1 MAVACQNFCFP
12 FWVIIME
19 LTTSLPARD
28 VPGPAPE
35 PGAGVAKASLPLPLL
50 TIRAGSGWAG
60 VNLVELWR
68 FRDLLFTLAGRDLRL
83 RYKQTVLGVVWV
95 VLQPLLAAGV
105 FSFVFGKVARMPS
118 DGVPYFIFSYA
129 GLMAWNLFSG
139 TLNKVS
145 GSLVGNSHLI
155 SKVFFPRLILPLSSV
170 PSALVDFGVAGGMM
184 LVLLC
189 LEHLTPGWGLLL
201 LPVWTAMLLAFATGI
216 GLWTTSLM
224 VSYRDV
230 GYVVPV
236 ALQILL
242 YASPIA
248 YAMSAVPEP
257 LRVWYRL
264 NPLVPV
270 LEAFRW
276 SLLGRGSLDVPA
288 LGWAAGLIAVVFA
301 FGLFSFKR
309 MERKFADVI

>member
-1 MAVACQNFCFP
+1 
-12 FWVIIME
+12 ME
-19 LTTSLPARD
+19 LTSSLSARG
-28 VPGPAPE
+28 VPGPVPGPEVGSGPAP
-35 PGAGVAKASLPLPLL
+35 APLL

-60 VNLVELWR
+60 VDLPELWK

-83 RYKQTVLGVVWV
+83 RYKQTVLGIVWV
-95 VLQPLLAAGV
+95 ILQPLLAAGV

-118 DGVPYFIFSYA
+118 DGVPYFLFSYA

-139 TLNKVS
+139 TVSKVS
-145 GSLVGNSHLI
+145 GSLVGNANLI
-155 SKVFFPRLILPLSSV
+155 SKVFFPRLILPLSCV

-184 LVLLC
+184 IVLMVS
-189 LEHLTPGWGLLL
+189 EHLTPGWGLLL
-201 LPVWTAMLLAFATGI
+201 LPVWMAMLLALAIGI
-216 GLWTTSLM
+216 GLWTASLM

-236 ALQILL
+236 AMQILL
-242 YASPIA
+242 YASPVA
-248 YAMSAVPEP
+248 YAMSAVPES
-257 LRVWYRL
+257 LRFWYRL

-276 SLLGRGSLDVPA
+276 SLIGRGSLDPTS
-288 LGWAAGLIAVVFA
+288 LGWAAGVIAVVFTL
-301 FGLFSFKR
+301 GLVSFKR

>member
-1 MAVACQNFCFP
+1 
-12 FWVIIME
+12 ME
-19 LTTSLPARD
+19 LTTPLPARG
-28 VPGPAPE
+28 VPAPASG
-35 PGAGVAKASLPLPLL
+35 PGADLATAPAPLL
-50 TIRAGSGWAG
+50 TIRASSGWPKI
-60 VNLVELWR
+60 NFTELWG

-83 RYKQTVLGVVWV
+83 RYKQTVLGVIWV
-95 VLQPLLAAGV
+95 ILQPLMAAGV

-118 DGVPYFIFSYA
+118 DGVPYFLFSYA
-129 GLMAWNLFSG
+129 GLMGWNLFSG

-155 SKVFFPRLILPLSSV
+155 SKVFFPRLILPLSAV
-170 PSALVDFGVAGGMM
+170 PSAMVDFGVAAGMM
-184 LVLLC
+184 LVLMS
-189 LEHLTPGWGLLL
+189 LERMTPGWGLLL
-201 LPVWTAMLLAFATGI
+201 LPVWMGMLLALAIGI

-242 YASPIA
+242 YASPVA
-248 YAMSAVPEP
+248 YAMSAVPES

-276 SLLGRGSLDVPA
+276 SLLGRGTLDAPSLG
-288 LGWAAGLIAVVFA
+288 LAAGLIALVFGL
-301 FGLFSFKR
+301 GLFSFKR

>member
-1 MAVACQNFCFP
+1 
-12 FWVIIME
+12 ME
-19 LTTSLPARD
+19 LTTPFPARR
-28 VPGPAPE
+28 VPAPE
-35 PGAGVAKASLPLPLL
+35 PEVEPIPAAASAPLL
-50 TIRAGSGWAG
+50 TIRASSGWVG
-60 VNLVELWR
+60 VDLNELWR

-95 VLQPLLAAGV
+95 ILQPLMAAGV

-118 DGVPYFIFSYA
+118 DGVPYFLFSYA
-129 GLMAWNLFSG
+129 GLMGWNLFSA
-139 TLNKVS
+139 TLTKVS

-170 PSALVDFGVAGGMM
+170 PSVLVDFGVAATMM
-184 LVLLC
+184 LVLMA
-189 LEHLTPGWGLLL
+189 LERVTPGWGLLL
-201 LPVWTAMLLAFATGI
+201 LPVWTAMMLGLAMGV
-216 GLWTTSLM
+216 GLWTASLM

-230 GYVVPV
+230 GYVMPV

-248 YAMSAVPEP
+248 YAISAVPEP

-264 NPLVPV
+264 NPLVPI

-276 SLLGRGSLDVPA
+276 SLLGRGTLDLPA
-288 LGWAAGLIAVVFA
+288 LAVAGGLIAVVFGV
-301 FGLFSFKR
+301 GLFSFKR